1 MPRRAVSG
9 RDFRLAPGSSLKKNP
24 DFDYPV
30 FIFRE
35 IANLTD
41 FQDVLLPKFERK
53 KVKLCDSCLGKIASL
68 E

>member
-1 MPRRAVSG
+1 MPPRAVC
-9 RDFRLAPGSSLKKNP
+9 RAEFRLAPRSDLGKNA

-41 FQDVLLPKFERK
+41 FQDVPLPKFERK
-53 KVKLCDSCLGKIASL
+53 K
-68 E
+68 

>member
-1 MPRRAVSG
+1 MPRRALC
-9 RDFRLAPGSSLKKNP
+9 RREFWLAPGSSLKKNP
-24 DFDYPV
+24 DFDNPV

-53 KVKLCDSCLGKIASL
+53 K
-68 E
+68 